1 MLSTGYTLFFHWQN
15 KNNVLYK
22 LNCVSQEAF
31 FYPYFAPE
39 RNEFK
44 RSLSIEKLKI
54 NDLQLIFINYF
65 FFYSKYIFIFSTKK
79 NLYKHDKLKQSNL
92 VAKMKLTEI
101 WGGKHKIGGWYI
113 CCYTLK
119 IQGMNSQVGSKKNFM
134 V

>member
-101 WGGKHKIGGWYI
+101 
-113 CCYTLK
+113 
-119 IQGMNSQVGSKKNFM
+119 
-134 V
+134 